1 MALNQKDLQSIKSIV
16 QDSETRMKD
25 IVQGSIQESEARMK
39 EFIRSEFR
47 INNMVIDT
55 QFREVHAK
63 LDLLE
68 KQTTKN
74 FQRVESYLQLHHTRI
89 EKFEQ

>member
-1 MALNQKDLQSIKSIV
+1 MALTKKDLQLIKEIF
-16 QDSETRMKD
+16 QDG
-25 IVQGSIQESEARMK
+25 IQGSEVRMK

-55 QFREVHAK
+55 RFREVHAK
-63 LDLLE
+63 LDILE

-74 FQRVESYLQLHHTRI
+74 FQRVESYLQLHHARI